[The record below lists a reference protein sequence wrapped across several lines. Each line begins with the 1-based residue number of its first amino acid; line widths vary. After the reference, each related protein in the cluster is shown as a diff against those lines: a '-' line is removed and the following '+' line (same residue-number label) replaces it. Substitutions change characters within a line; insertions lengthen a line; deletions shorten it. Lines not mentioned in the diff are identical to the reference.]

1 MKSNTVLVI
10 GNIVLILA
18 ILLGGA
24 VPARAFY
31 QDEEVSEGN
40 LITAGAVALETVM
53 SAWDEP
59 SVATD
64 LSDGD
69 QVVQEIAVDTTRV
82 VGEGNFVYRMVFD
95 EAGAGFCSDV
105 FVLVERNGA
114 QVGAGSLASI
124 APLTPIGVLGQVDM
138 WTFTFSPLGDTYSE
152 GGLCDIRYA
161 FDAYEESAGSGSGF
175 SHRVVELSAISSS
188 GFGEVPEE
196 TEDVEETDDDETEEG
211 DGSDGEA
218 TSTSTDSG
226 TSTSTDPGTG
236 GSGSGGGLGL
246 VINEVAADA
255 IAEWGPFLGGKEWIE
270 IYNNGDT
277 TVDLDGWVISEFAGM
292 NERFYTVRDE
302 SEENSELYTML
313 EGTMIGPGEYRVLIF
328 VKQDVLNNNTRS
340 GLGWSEIVSLYQPFD
355 TDDEEAEPVL
365 VDTQTIVEAV
375 DERSDGLV
383 PDGVGAWQK
392 TERTPNA
399 PNIAKPVSDED
410 L

>member
-1 MKSNTVLVI
+1 MKSNTLLTI

-24 VPARAFY
+24 LPARAFY
-31 QDEEVSEGN
+31 QDEEMSEGN

-53 SAWDEP
+53 SVWDEP
-59 SVATD
+59 SVATNF
-64 LSDGD
+64 SDGD
-69 QVVQEIAVDTTRV
+69 QVVQEIMVDTTRV
-82 VGEGNFVYRMVFD
+82 VGEGSFVYRMVFD
-95 EAGAGFCSDV
+95 EAGTGFCNDL
-105 FVLVERNGA
+105 FVLVERNGT
-114 QVGAGSLASI
+114 QVGAGTLASI
-124 APLTPIGVLGQVDM
+124 SPLTPIGALGQVDT
-138 WTFTFSPLGDTYSE
+138 WTFTFSPRGDIYSE
-152 GGLCDIRYA
+152 GGFCDIRYA

-175 SHRVVELSAISSS
+175 HHRVVELSPISSP
-188 GFGEVPEE
+188 GFGVPPEE
-196 TEDVEETDDDETEEG
+196 DPEVGETDPT
-211 DGSDGEA
+211 DGEGEPGGGA
-218 TSTSTDSG
+218 S
-226 TSTSTDPGTG
+226 STSTDPGTPTSTDPG
-236 GSGSGGGLGL
+236 TGSGSGSGGGSGL

-270 IYNNGDT
+270 IYNAGAT
-277 TVDLDGWVISEFAGM
+277 TIDLDGWVISEFAGT

-302 SEENSELYTML
+302 SEDNDELYTML
-313 EGTMIGPGEYRVLIF
+313 EGAAIGPGEYRVLIF

-355 TDDEEAEPVL
+355 IDDEDAEPVL
-365 VDTQTIVEAV
+365 VDTQTIIEAV